1 MERVRVALIG
11 AGRTGTTFLRE
22 MLKYD
27 YVEVLGVS
35 DLEES
40 APGMQLARERG
51 IETTPDP
58 MELLGLGEKIDI
70 LVDLSGDL
78 EFKRRIKDYFERID
92 NTHTIIMHE
101 LIARLCISLATRQN
115 HLLPTVHPEDTGI
128 GY

>member
-1 MERVRVALIG
+1 MEQVTVALIG
-11 AGRTGTTFLRE
+11 AGRTGATFLRE

-27 YVEVLGVS
+27 YIRIVGVC

-40 APGMQLARERG
+40 APGLQLARNEG
-51 IETTPDP
+51 IDTTLDP
-58 MELLGLGEKIDI
+58 MEILALGESIDI
-70 LVDLSGDL
+70 MVDLSGDL
-78 EFKRRIKDYFERID
+78 CFKRKIKDYFERID

-115 HLLPTVHPEDTGI
+115 QLVPTVHPEDTGI